1 MNLTQRTAPLGGLL
15 LIALMLLVPPWVE
28 APSARFD
35 IRSRGSSYDPGGGHA
50 GYGFVFAPQKRYIV
64 GTGQRVSGGS
74 VRIDLTTLAVHC
86 ALVAALTAGAAVAL
100 HGRK

>member
-50 GYGFVFAPQKRYIV
+50 GYGFVFAPRS
-64 GTGQRVSGGS
+64 GTSSARGRGSAGGASGS
-74 VRIDLTTLAVHC
+74 T
-86 ALVAALTAGAAVAL
+86 
-100 HGRK
+100 